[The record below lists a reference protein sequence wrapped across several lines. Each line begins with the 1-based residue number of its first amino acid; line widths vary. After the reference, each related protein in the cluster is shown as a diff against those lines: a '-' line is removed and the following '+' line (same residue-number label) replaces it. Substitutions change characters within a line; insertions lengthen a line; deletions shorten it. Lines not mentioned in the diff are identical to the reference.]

1 MVKFGKDLESNML
14 KKWAAHYIDYEAL
27 KSILKKG
34 ATVEVKR
41 EFHEAYEAQLKKV
54 STFFVA
60 QLSGLESAAAS
71 RKDTLTKMTSLDQ
84 VQASSKHYQV
94 FRDLTDLR
102 SFAWINAEGFRKI
115 SKKYDKLMGL
125 RGTDAT
131 EADALEALMS
141 REPFMGP
148 QIQNVLDGLKSD
160 ASWSGAKSEGGM
172 ELKIISGSA
181 NKALAE
187 EISGRVGVPL
197 TPLLIK
203 RFADG
208 EIFVQILENVRNCDV
223 YLVQPTC
230 QPVNDNLMEL
240 LLTVGALGRASAGRI
255 TAVVPYYGYARQ
267 DRKDRPRVT
276 ISAADVARMIESMGV
291 DRVVCV
297 DLHCGQIQGFF
308 GPRTPVDN
316 LYAGPIA
323 LQYFKYKDLVN
334 PVVVSPDAGGV
345 YRAKTFKEGLVSV
358 GVEAQMAMIIKQR
371 KAAGVIGTMDL
382 VGHVKVPPTPSAFA
396 QTCLADVGW
405 GGRTVTASSWTT

>member
-131 EADALEALMS
+131 EADALEALMN

-223 YLVQPTC
+223 YLLQPTC

-240 LLTVGALGRASAGRI
+240 LLTVGALGRASVGRI